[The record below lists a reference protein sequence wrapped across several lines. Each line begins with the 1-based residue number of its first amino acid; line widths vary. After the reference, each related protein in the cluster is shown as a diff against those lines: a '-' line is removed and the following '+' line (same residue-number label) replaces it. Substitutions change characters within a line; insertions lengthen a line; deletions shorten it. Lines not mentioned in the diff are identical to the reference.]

1 MKRHLS
7 EKATLCHVTNTQRI
21 MVIDLILQMRV
32 LTLVETT
39 DIPSRVTSIF
49 WREEFKVTE
58 SGRLPMP
65 KHVIMMYFIFCLLPQ
80 MDNRSWGTIIK
91 KKFIVLLSKSDS
103 LLLRPEVPKSWAM
116 VIDYR
121 ITYIAKEMTIRAG
134 RRTRQ

>member
-65 KHVIMMYFIFCLLPQ
+65 KHVIMMYFIFCLLPR
-80 MDNRSWGTIIK
+80 MDNRSWGTVIK